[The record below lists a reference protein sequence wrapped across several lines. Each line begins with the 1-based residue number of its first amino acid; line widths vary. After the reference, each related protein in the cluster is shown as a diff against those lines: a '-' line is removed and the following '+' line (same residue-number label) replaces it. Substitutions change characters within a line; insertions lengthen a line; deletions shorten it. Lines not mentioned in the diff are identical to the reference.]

1 MEFYKYEGTG
11 NDFVMVDDRSSSF
24 LIEDTA
30 LVARLCD
37 RRFGIGA
44 DGLILLQER
53 EGLPYMKYYN
63 SDGRESS
70 MCGNG
75 GRCFARFMHDLG
87 LIDTEAVFEAIDG
100 PHEVKLNKESG
111 LVSLKMID
119 VEEIK
124 SLADGIFELNTG
136 SPHYVNFRSENVLEM
151 PLVVEAKSIR
161 YNHTYKVNGINVNF
175 ANLLGLKEIK
185 MRTYERG
192 VEDETLSCGTGATA
206 VALASAV
213 WNGLPPGQ
221 HQVALEVM
229 GGKLQV
235 AFNFLAQEKRFTD
248 IWLIGPANQVFKG
261 IWNKK

>member
-1 MEFYKYEGTG
+1 
-11 NDFVMVDDRSSSF
+11 
-24 LIEDTA
+24 
-30 LVARLCD
+30 
-37 RRFGIGA
+37 
-44 DGLILLQER
+44 
-53 EGLPYMKYYN
+53 
-63 SDGRESS
+63 
-70 MCGNG
+70 
-75 GRCFARFMHDLG
+75 
-87 LIDTEAVFEAIDG
+87 
-100 PHEVKLNKESG
+100 
-111 LVSLKMID
+111 
-119 VEEIK
+119 
-124 SLADGIFELNTG
+124 
-136 SPHYVNFRSENVLEM
+136 M

-161 YNHTYKVNGINVNF
+161 YNHTYQANGINVNF